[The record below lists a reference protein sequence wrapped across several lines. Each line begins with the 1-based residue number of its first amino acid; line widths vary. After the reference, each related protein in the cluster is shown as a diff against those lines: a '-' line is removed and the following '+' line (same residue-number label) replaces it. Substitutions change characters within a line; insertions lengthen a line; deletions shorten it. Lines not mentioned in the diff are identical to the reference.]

1 VLKYEPRCV
10 DKSWVILTPWKRDA
24 PVTLDEAND
33 ALVARIDA
41 WLPGLEA
48 PLSWVPVVADA
59 TAPTPAPD
67 YTGAAAAGG
76 PGMPAAS

>member
-1 VLKYEPRCV
+1 MLKCEPPRA
-10 DKSWVILTPWKRDA
+10 DKSGVILTPWNKQT
-24 PVTLDEAND
+24 PVDLDEANE

-41 WLPGLEA
+41 WLPGLDA
-48 PLSWVPVVADA
+48 PLSWVPVVADVA
-59 TAPTPAPD
+59 APTPAAD